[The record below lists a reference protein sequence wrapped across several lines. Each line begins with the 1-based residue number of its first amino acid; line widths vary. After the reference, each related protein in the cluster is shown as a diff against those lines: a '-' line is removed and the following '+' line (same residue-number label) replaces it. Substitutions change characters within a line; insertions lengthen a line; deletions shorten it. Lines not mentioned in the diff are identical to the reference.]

1 MQTTTLALW
10 QSLLITADA
19 ALPLFKTALDANP
32 KIEQFWLSYI
42 DALIKGKQ
50 FNNAKDVIQQAKK
63 HGVASDSLNALMA
76 RLAPIAQTENASST
90 SPSQEQ
96 RSKLLKFYQTGRYG
110 DAEKLAVSITQ
121 EFPKHQFGWK
131 ILDAVLGQTGGNS
144 GAVNANKQAV
154 ALSPQDAAAH
164 NNLGITL
171 KELGKL
177 DETEANFR

>member
-50 FNNAKDVIQQAKK
+50 FNNAKDVIQQTKK
-63 HGVASDSLNALMA
+63 HGVASDNLNALMA

-96 RSKLLKFYQTGRYG
+96 RSKLLN
-110 DAEKLAVSITQ
+110 
-121 EFPKHQFGWK
+121 
-131 ILDAVLGQTGGNS
+131 ILSNWT
-144 GAVNANKQAV
+144 
-154 ALSPQDAAAH
+154 
-164 NNLGITL
+164 I
-171 KELGKL
+171 
-177 DETEANFR
+177 R